1 LILPVAPAAP
11 GVFTLDSSG
20 QGQGVIL
27 NQDYSLNSPSNPAPR
42 NSIVSVYADGLGQTN
57 PPGVDGAVTGAALST
72 AAAPVSASINGVDS
86 EVLYAGTAPG
96 IVAGVFQ
103 VNVRVPEAAAP
114 GGTVPLVLA
123 AGGASS
129 QAGVTLA
136 IQ

>member
-1 LILPVAPAAP
+1 
-11 GVFTLDSSG
+11 
-20 QGQGVIL
+20 VIL
-27 NQDYSLNSPSNPAPR
+27 NQDYSLNSPSNPALR

-57 PPGVDGAVTGAALST
+57 PPGVDGAVTDSTLST
-72 AAAPVSASINGVDS
+72 AAASVSASVDGVDS
-86 EVLYAGTAPG
+86 EVLCAGTAPG

-114 GGTVPLVLA
+114 GSTVPLVLT